1 MLTLVIDMTHI
12 ENIYGEIWRAQMI
25 VQCIEHMVVYEYVN
39 GLTFKL
45 YALLYSLINDCPTAV
60 GIWGF
65 LNEDK
70 SVIPCRLVLAQ
81 NTESSTVESHE
92 CYF

>member
-45 YALLYSLINDCPTAV
+45 YALLY
-60 GIWGF
+60 
-65 LNEDK
+65 
-70 SVIPCRLVLAQ
+70 
-81 NTESSTVESHE
+81 
-92 CYF
+92 